1 MATLDDLTTAGAK
14 SLVDNDFRLTAHRG
28 EVLHP
33 PVAEAT
39 TNLDID
45 PEVVAP
51 AHPSAVLPGPPED
64 REKAFDEFVSD
75 LAFAAGLVDH
85 AKR

>member
-14 SLVDNDFRLTAHRG
+14 SLVGNDFRLTAHRG

-39 TNLDID
+39 TNLDVD
-45 PEVVAP
+45 PEVVVPAP
-51 AHPSAVLPGPPED
+51 VGGAARATGGSRKGFRRIRFGPGV
-64 REKAFDEFVSD
+64 RRR
-75 LAFAAGLVDH
+75 AG
-85 AKR
+85 